1 MEQCMFSYSMLVGA
15 KIGYF
20 QGNPLKLVA
29 DCAELCPTVFP
40 SVPRLYNKIYGIIKG
55 KFDEATGCKAW
66 LINKAVDS
74 KMAYLDGDAGVAYT
88 HGCYDKLVF
97 SKL

>member
-1 MEQCMFSYSMLVGA
+1 MFSYSVVVGA
-15 KIGYF
+15 KIGYY

-29 DCAELCPTVFP
+29 DCTELRPTIFP
-40 SVPRLYNKIYGIIKG
+40 SVPRLYNRIYGTIKA
-55 KFDEATGCKAW
+55 KFDEAAGCKAW
-66 LINKAVDS
+66 LIKKAVES
-74 KMAYLDGDAGVAYT
+74 KMASLDGEGGVAYT